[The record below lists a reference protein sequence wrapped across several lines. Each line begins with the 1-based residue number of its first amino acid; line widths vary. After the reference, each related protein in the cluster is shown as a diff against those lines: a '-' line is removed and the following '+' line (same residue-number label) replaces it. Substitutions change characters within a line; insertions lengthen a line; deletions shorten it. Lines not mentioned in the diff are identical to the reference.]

1 MLKLIP
7 MTKPEEQER
16 LCLKSGIIYDKSK
29 FAYGIYEDGEPIGAS
44 QFYIENGVG
53 YISDFKITKDG
64 AELMPLTMLLGRSVL
79 NFLDLNGVKEAVF
92 QPRGEYYDSV
102 ARVIGFK
109 EKDGKHYAYLEGM
122 FTSHEH

>member
-16 LCLKSGIIYDKSK
+16 LCLKSGIAYDKAK
-29 FAYGIYEDGEPIGAS
+29 FAYGAYEDGEPIGAA

-53 YISDFKITKDG
+53 YISDLKITKNG
-64 AELMPLTMLLGRSVL
+64 SELMALTMLLGRSVL
-79 NFLDLNGVKEAVF
+79 NFLDLNGIKEVIF
-92 QPRGEYYDSV
+92 QPHGEYYDDA

-109 EKDGKHYAYLEGM
+109 EKNGEHYALLEGM